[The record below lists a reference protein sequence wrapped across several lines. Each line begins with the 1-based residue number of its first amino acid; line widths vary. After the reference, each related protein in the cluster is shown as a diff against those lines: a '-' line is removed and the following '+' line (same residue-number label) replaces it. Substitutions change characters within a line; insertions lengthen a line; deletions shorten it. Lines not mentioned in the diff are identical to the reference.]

1 MKSESW
7 TGRLPSSP
15 YYPNYAAALPWY
27 QAPALCRQ
35 VDNRDGVYDLELLK
49 RMYSYLNRRGNLYY
63 IKYRNRLCGDVC
75 LHPDGEINIVVA
87 APFQNRHIGRRVIGE
102 LVRMAKERGIPR
114 LYAEIY
120 SFNAQS
126 QRMFE
131 RAGFRRAEEERYELE
146 LQSLAWAT

>member
-1 MKSESW
+1 MTERRIDSDI
-7 TGRLPSSP
+7 RLIP
-15 YYPNYAAALPWY
+15 YYRNDSASLPWY
-27 QAPALCRQ
+27 QDPALCRQ

-49 RMYSYLNRRGNLYY
+49 RMYSYLNRRGDLYY

-102 LVRMAKERGIPR
+102 LIRMAKEKGIPR

-131 RAGFRRAEEERYELE
+131 RAGFRRVKEERYERE
-146 LQSLAWAT
+146 L